1 MLAELLFIVDLLQ
14 RRGLHQTSQKR
25 RFNLFGSR
33 RSRPTQTQPV
43 VTVAD
48 PTPFVITMPV
58 DIGTIDPITA
68 AKDFVAAGTGR
79 PESMKKKIATGRL

>member
-14 RRGLHQTSQKR
+14 RRGLHQTSQGR
-25 RFNLFGSR
+25 RFNLFGS

-58 DIGTIDPITA
+58 DIGTVDPMTA